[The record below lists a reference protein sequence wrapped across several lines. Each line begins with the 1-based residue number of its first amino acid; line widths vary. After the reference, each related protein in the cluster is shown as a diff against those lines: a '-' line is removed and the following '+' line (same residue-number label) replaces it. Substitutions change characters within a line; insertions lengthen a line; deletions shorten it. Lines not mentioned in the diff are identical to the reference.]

1 MNFRFFRVYA
11 GQLNTDPQAGR
22 TEEDIYRGS
31 PEILVFS
38 ESREMEPGELV
49 GDLTDLTFQA
59 AQTDPSIH
67 TGTVNR
73 DPRSVNRGCIFLGY
87 GVSAK

>member
-1 MNFRFFRVYA
+1 MNFRFFGVYA

-22 TEEDIYRGS
+22 TEEDIYRRP
-31 PEILVFS
+31 PEILVFP
-38 ESREMEPGELV
+38 ESREMEPGKLV

-67 TGTVNR
+67 SST
-73 DPRSVNRGCIFLGY
+73 
-87 GVSAK
+87 